1 MDCLVL
7 HKKTV
12 SFVALFL
19 LLLVISSNYVLYHSS
34 FGLQSLPSDFNR
46 VVVGSILDLSLVAPL
61 LFLAWQRKFSLKYFI
76 VLMATGLV
84 AARFIIPSEYFTS
97 FQSVMWLGVGIEGVL
112 ILFELSLLFM
122 LVKNVPPILRRIRS
136 SSLPLLFSFSR
147 AVNDKFPKQT
157 FIHILCSEMLMFY
170 YAFGTWKKKPSD
182 EANTFT
188 LYKRSSFITFQ
199 IMIIHAIVIE
209 TLGLH
214 WLLHNTSII
223 LSIVLLILNIYSIVF
238 FIGDIQ
244 ALRLNPLRV
253 DDDHLYISFGLA
265 KRMEIPFRDIAEI
278 VEDAHILQQKI
289 PNATIEF
296 IARDFETVH
305 PDLLLILKSPIEA
318 TLFMGIKKKYQ
329 QVAIRIDDPHAFKK
343 IVKEH
348 LEKAKQ
354 EEFI

>member
-289 PNATIEF
+289 LNATIEF

>member
-1 MDCLVL
+1 MSCLVL

-34 FGLQSLPSDFNR
+34 FGLQSLPSDFNG

-76 VLMATGLV
+76 VLIATGLV

-97 FQSVMWLGVGIEGVL
+97 FQSVMWLGVGIEGLL

-182 EANTFT
+182 EATTFT
-188 LYKRSSFITFQ
+188 LYKRSSFVTFQ

-223 LSIVLLILNIYSIVF
+223 LSVVLLILNIYSIVF
-238 FIGDIQ
+238 FLGDIQ

-253 DDDHLYISFGLA
+253 EDDRIYISFGLA
-265 KRMEIPFRDIAEI
+265 KRMEISFKDIEKI
-278 VEDAHILQQKI
+278 VEDTHILEQKI
-289 PNATIEF
+289 PNTTIEF
-296 IARDFETVH
+296 IARDFEKVY
-305 PDLLLILKSPIEA
+305 PDLVLTLKSPIEA

-329 QVAIRIDDPHAFKK
+329 RVAIRVDDPHALKK
-343 IVKEH
+343 IVKER
-348 LEKAKQ
+348 LEKAQ
-354 EEFI
+354 RDELS

>member
-1 MDCLVL
+1 VGCLVL

-12 SFVALFL
+12 SLVALFL
-19 LLLVISSNYVLYHSS
+19 LLLVISSNYILYHSS
-34 FGLQSLPSDFNR
+34 FGLQSLPGDLTG

-61 LFLAWQRKFSLKYFI
+61 LFLAWQRKFSVKYFI
-76 VLMATGLV
+76 VLMATGLIS
-84 AARFIIPSEYFTS
+84 ARFIIPSEYLAS

-122 LVKNVPPILRRIRS
+122 LVKNVPPILRRIKS

-147 AVNDKFPKQT
+147 AMNEKFPKQT

-170 YAFGTWKKKPSD
+170 YAFGTWRKQPSA
-182 EANTFT
+182 EVSTFT

-214 WLLHNTSII
+214 WLLHNTSMI
-223 LSIVLLILNIYSIVF
+223 LSIGLLFLNIYSVVF

-253 DDDHLYISFGLA
+253 EDDRIYVSFGLT
-265 KRMEIPFRDIAEI
+265 KRMEIQFKDIKEI
-278 VEDAHILQQKI
+278 IEDTHILEQKI
-289 PNATIEF
+289 PSTTIEF
-296 IARDFETVH
+296 IIRDFEKVY
-305 PDLLLILKSPIEA
+305 PDLLLILKSPVEA
-318 TLFMGIKKKYQ
+318 TLFMGIKKKYK
-329 QVAIRIDDPHAFKK
+329 QVAIRVDDPHAFKK
-343 IVKEH
+343 IIKER
-348 LEKAKQ
+348 LEKNKQ
-354 EEFI
+354 NM

>member
-1 MDCLVL
+1 MVL

-34 FGLQSLPSDFNR
+34 FGLQSLPGDFNG

-84 AARFIIPSEYFTS
+84 AARFIIPSEYLAS
-97 FQSVMWLGVGIEGVL
+97 FQSVMWLGVGIEGLL

-122 LVKNVPPILRRIRS
+122 LIKNVPPILRRIRS

-147 AVNDKFPKQT
+147 AINEKFPKQT

-170 YAFGTWKKKPSD
+170 YAFGTWKKKPND

-188 LYKRSSFITFQ
+188 LYKRSSFVTFQ

-223 LSIVLLILNIYSIVF
+223 LSVVLLILNIYSIVF

-253 DDDHLYISFGLA
+253 EDDRLYISFGLA

-278 VEDAHILQQKI
+278 VEDAHILEQKV
-289 PNATIEF
+289 PNTTIEF

-305 PDLLLILKSPIEA
+305 PDLLLTLKSPVEA

-329 QVAIRIDDPHAFKK
+329 QVAIRVDDSHAFKK
-343 IVKEH
+343 IVKER
-348 LEKAKQ
+348 LEKAQKGL
-354 EEFI
+354 I

>member
-1 MDCLVL
+1 MVL

-12 SFVALFL
+12 SFVAPFL

-34 FGLQSLPSDFNR
+34 FGLQSLPGDFNG

-76 VLMATGLV
+76 VLMATGLI
-84 AARFIIPSEYFTS
+84 AARFIISSEYLAS
-97 FQSVMWLGVGIEGVL
+97 FQSVMWLGVGIEGLL

-122 LVKNVPPILRRIRS
+122 LVKNVPPILRRIKS
-136 SSLPLLFSFSR
+136 SSFPLLFSFSR
-147 AVNDKFPKQT
+147 AINEKFPNQT

-170 YAFGTWKKKPSD
+170 YAFGTWKKQPSN
-182 EANTFT
+182 EGNTFT
-188 LYKRSSFITFQ
+188 LYKHSSFITFQ

-214 WLLHNTSII
+214 WLLHNTSMI
-223 LSIVLLILNIYSIVF
+223 LSIILLILNIYSIVF

-253 DDDHLYISFGLA
+253 DNDRLYVSFGLA
-265 KRMEIPFRDIAEI
+265 KRMEIRFQDIEEI
-278 VEDAHILQQKI
+278 IEDTHILEQKI
-289 PNATIEF
+289 PSTTIEF

-329 QVAIRIDDPHAFKK
+329 QVAIRIDDSHAFKK

>member
-1 MDCLVL
+1 MGCLVL

-12 SFVALFL
+12 SFIALFL

-34 FGLQSLPSDFNR
+34 FGLQSLPADLNG
-46 VVVGSILDLSLVAPL
+46 VVVGSILDLNLLAPL
-61 LFLAWQRKFSLKYFI
+61 LFLAWQRKFSLKHFI
-76 VLMATGLV
+76 VLMATGLI
-84 AARFIIPSEYFTS
+84 AARFIIPSEYLAS
-97 FQSVMWLGVGIEGVL
+97 FQTVMWLGVGIEGVL

-122 LVKNVPPILRRIRS
+122 LVKNVPPILRRIKS

-147 AVNDKFPKQT
+147 AVNEKFPKQT
-157 FIHILCSEMLMFY
+157 FLHILCSEMLMFY
-170 YAFGTWKKKPSD
+170 YAFGTWKKQPSN
-182 EANTFT
+182 EGNTFT

-214 WLLHNTSII
+214 GLLHNTSII

-238 FIGDIQ
+238 FLGDIQ
-244 ALRLNPLRV
+244 ALRLNPLRA

-278 VEDAHILQQKI
+278 VEDAHILEQKI
-289 PNATIEF
+289 PSTTIEF

-305 PDLLLILKSPIEA
+305 PDLLLTLKSPIEA
-318 TLFMGIKKKYQ
+318 TLFMGIKKKYK
-329 QVAIRIDDPHAFKK
+329 QVAIRVDDPHAFKK
-343 IVKEH
+343 IVKER
-348 LEKAKQ
+348 LEKAQ
-354 EEFI
+354 RDELI

>member
-1 MDCLVL
+1 MVL

-34 FGLQSLPSDFNR
+34 FGLQSLLADLNG

-61 LFLAWQRKFSLKYFI
+61 FFLAWQRKFSLKYFI
-76 VLMATGLV
+76 VLMATGLIT
-84 AARFIIPSEYFTS
+84 ARFIIPSEYLAS

-122 LVKNVPPILRRIRS
+122 LIKNVPPILKRVKS

-147 AVNDKFPKQT
+147 AVNEKFPKHA
-157 FIHILCSEMLMFY
+157 FIHILCSEMLMLY
-170 YAFGTWKKKPSD
+170 YAFGTWKKQPST
-182 EANTFT
+182 EGNTFT

-214 WLLHNTSII
+214 WLLHNTSMT

-253 DDDHLYISFGLA
+253 EDDRLYISFGLA
-265 KRMEIPFRDIAEI
+265 KRMEISFKDIEEI
-278 VEDAHILQQKI
+278 IEDTHILQQKV
-289 PNATIEF
+289 PNTTIEF
-296 IARDFETVH
+296 MARDFETVH

-329 QVAIRIDDPHAFKK
+329 QVVIRVDDPHRFKK
-343 IVKEH
+343 LVKER
-348 LEKAKQ
+348 LEKNKQ
-354 EEFI
+354 NM

>member
-1 MDCLVL
+1 M
-7 HKKTV
+7 
-12 SFVALFL
+12 
-19 LLLVISSNYVLYHSS
+19 LYHSS
-34 FGLQSLPSDFNR
+34 FGLQSLPANLNG
-46 VVVGSILDLSLVAPL
+46 VVIGSILDLSLVAPL

-76 VLMATGLV
+76 VLMATGLI
-84 AARFIIPSEYFTS
+84 AARFITPSEYLAS
-97 FQSVMWLGVGIEGVL
+97 FQSVMWLGVGIEGIL

-122 LVKNVPPILRRIRS
+122 LVKNVPPILRRIKS

-147 AVNDKFPKQT
+147 AVNEKFPKQT
-157 FIHILCSEMLMFY
+157 FLHVLSSEMLMFY
-170 YAFGTWKKKPSD
+170 YAFGTWKKKPSA
-182 EANTFT
+182 EVNTFT

-214 WLLHNTSII
+214 WLLHNTSVI

-238 FIGDIQ
+238 FLGDIQ

-253 DDDHLYISFGLA
+253 EDDRLYVSFGLS
-265 KRMEIPFRDIAEI
+265 KRMEISFSDIAEI
-278 VEDAHILQQKI
+278 VEDAHILQQKV
-289 PNATIEF
+289 PNTTIEF

-329 QVAIRIDDPHAFKK
+329 QVAIRVDDPHAFKK
-343 IVKEH
+343 IVKER
-348 LEKAKQ
+348 LEKAQ
-354 EEFI
+354 RDELI

>member
-1 MDCLVL
+1 MVL

-34 FGLQSLPSDFNR
+34 FGLQSLPADLNG

-61 LFLAWQRKFSLKYFI
+61 LFLAWQRKFSVKYFI
-76 VLMATGLV
+76 VLMATGLI
-84 AARFIIPSEYFTS
+84 AARFIIPSEYLAS
-97 FQSVMWLGVGIEGVL
+97 FQSVMWLGVGIEGIL

-122 LVKNVPPILRRIRS
+122 LVKNVPPILRRIKS

-147 AVNDKFPKQT
+147 AINEKFPKQT
-157 FIHILCSEMLMFY
+157 FLHVLSSEMLMFY
-170 YAFGTWKKKPSD
+170 YAFGTWKKKPST
-182 EANTFT
+182 EGNTFT

-238 FIGDIQ
+238 FLGDIQ

-253 DDDHLYISFGLA
+253 EDDRLYVSFGLS
-265 KRMEIPFRDIAEI
+265 KRMEISFSDIAEI
-278 VEDAHILQQKI
+278 VEDAHILQQKV
-289 PNATIEF
+289 PNTTIEF

-329 QVAIRIDDPHAFKK
+329 QVAIRVDDPNAFKK
-343 IVKEH
+343 IVKER
-348 LEKAKQ
+348 LEKNK
-354 EEFI
+354 

>member
-1 MDCLVL
+1 MVL

-34 FGLQSLPSDFNR
+34 FGLQSLPADLNG

-61 LFLAWQRKFSLKYFI
+61 LFLAWQRKFSVKYFI
-76 VLMATGLV
+76 VLMATGLI
-84 AARFIIPSEYFTS
+84 AARFIIPSEYLAS
-97 FQSVMWLGVGIEGVL
+97 FQSVMWLGVGIEGIL

-122 LVKNVPPILRRIRS
+122 LAKNVPPILRRIKS
-136 SSLPLLFSFSR
+136 SSLPFLFSFSQ
-147 AVNDKFPKQT
+147 AVNEKFPKQT
-157 FIHILCSEMLMFY
+157 FLHVLSSEMLMFY
-170 YAFGTWKKKPSD
+170 YAFGTWKKKPST
-182 EANTFT
+182 EGNTFT

-238 FIGDIQ
+238 FLGDIQ

-253 DDDHLYISFGLA
+253 EDDRLYVSFGLS
-265 KRMEIPFRDIAEI
+265 KRMEISFSDIAEI
-278 VEDAHILQQKI
+278 VEDAHILQQKV
-289 PNATIEF
+289 PNTTIEF

-329 QVAIRIDDPHAFKK
+329 QVAIRVDDPNAFKK
-343 IVKEH
+343 IVKER
-348 LEKAKQ
+348 LEKNKQ
-354 EEFI
+354 NI

>member
-1 MDCLVL
+1 MGCLVL

-34 FGLQSLPSDFNR
+34 FGLQSLPGDFNG
-46 VVVGSILDLSLVAPL
+46 VVVGSILDLSLVAPI

-97 FQSVMWLGVGIEGVL
+97 FQSVMWLGVGIEGLL

-147 AVNDKFPKQT
+147 AVNEKFPKQT

-170 YAFGTWKKKPSD
+170 YAFGTWKKKPST
-182 EANTFT
+182 EGNTFT

-223 LSIVLLILNIYSIVF
+223 LLVVLLILNIYSIVF

-253 DDDHLYISFGLA
+253 DDEHLYISFGLA
-265 KRMEIPFRDIAEI
+265 KRMEIPFRDIAQI
-278 VEDAHILQQKI
+278 VEDAHILEQKV
-289 PNATIEF
+289 PNTTIEF
-296 IARDFETVH
+296 IARDFEAVH

-329 QVAIRIDDPHAFKK
+329 QVAIRVDDPNALKK
-343 IVKEH
+343 IVKER
-348 LEKAKQ
+348 LEKARTL
-354 EEFI
+354 

>member
-1 MDCLVL
+1 MVL

-34 FGLQSLPSDFNR
+34 FGLQSLPGDFNG

-61 LFLAWQRKFSLKYFI
+61 LFLAWQRRFSLKYFI
-76 VLMATGLV
+76 VLMATGLI
-84 AARFIIPSEYFTS
+84 AARFIIPSEYFAS
-97 FQSVMWLGVGIEGVL
+97 FQSVMWLGVGIEGLL

-122 LVKNVPPILRRIRS
+122 LFKNVPPILRRIRS

-147 AVNDKFPKQT
+147 AVNEKFPKQT

-170 YAFGTWKKKPSD
+170 YAFGTWKKKPND

-188 LYKRSSFITFQ
+188 LYKRSSFVTFQ

-214 WLLHNTSII
+214 WLLHNTSMT
-223 LSIVLLILNIYSIVF
+223 LSIVLLVLNIYSIVF

-253 DDDHLYISFGLA
+253 DDDRLYISFGLA
-265 KRMEIPFRDIAEI
+265 KRIEIPFRDIAEI
-278 VEDAHILQQKI
+278 VEDAHILQQKV
-289 PNATIEF
+289 PNTTIEF

-305 PDLLLILKSPIEA
+305 PDLLLILKSPVEA
-318 TLFMGIKKKYQ
+318 TLFMCIKKKYK
-329 QVAIRIDDPHAFKK
+329 QVAIRVDNPHGFKK
-343 IVKEH
+343 LVKERV
-348 LEKAKQ
+348 EKAQKGL
-354 EEFI
+354 I

>member
-1 MDCLVL
+1 MVL

-34 FGLQSLPSDFNR
+34 FGLQSLPADLNG

-61 LFLAWQRKFSLKYFI
+61 LFLALQRKFSVKYFI
-76 VLMATGLV
+76 VLMATGLI
-84 AARFIIPSEYFTS
+84 AARFIIPSEYLAS
-97 FQSVMWLGVGIEGVL
+97 FQSVMWLGVGIEGIL

-122 LVKNVPPILRRIRS
+122 LAKNVPPILRRIKS
-136 SSLPLLFSFSR
+136 SSLPFLFSFSQ
-147 AVNDKFPKQT
+147 AVNEKFPKQT
-157 FIHILCSEMLMFY
+157 FLHVLSSEMLMFY
-170 YAFGTWKKKPSD
+170 YAFGTWKKKPST
-182 EANTFT
+182 EGNTFT

-238 FIGDIQ
+238 FLGDIQ

-253 DDDHLYISFGLA
+253 EDDRLYVSFGLS
-265 KRMEIPFRDIAEI
+265 KRMEISFSDIAEI
-278 VEDAHILQQKI
+278 VEDAHILQQKV
-289 PNATIEF
+289 PNTTIEF

-329 QVAIRIDDPHAFKK
+329 QVAIRVDDPNAFKK
-343 IVKEH
+343 IVKER
-348 LEKAKQ
+348 LEKNKQ
-354 EEFI
+354 NI

>member
-1 MDCLVL
+1 MVL

-34 FGLQSLPSDFNR
+34 FGLQSLPGDFNG

-76 VLMATGLV
+76 VLMATGLI
-84 AARFIIPSEYFTS
+84 AARFIISSEYLAS
-97 FQSVMWLGVGIEGVL
+97 FQSVMWLGVGIEGLL

-122 LVKNVPPILRRIRS
+122 LVKNVPPILRRIKS
-136 SSLPLLFSFSR
+136 SSFPLLFSFSR
-147 AVNDKFPKQT
+147 AINEKFPNQT

-170 YAFGTWKKKPSD
+170 YAFGTWKKQPSN
-182 EANTFT
+182 EGNTFT
-188 LYKRSSFITFQ
+188 LYKHSSFITFQ

-214 WLLHNTSII
+214 WLLHNTSMI
-223 LSIVLLILNIYSIVF
+223 LSIILLILNIYSIVF

-253 DDDHLYISFGLA
+253 DNDRLYVSFGLA
-265 KRMEIPFRDIAEI
+265 KRMEIRFQDIEEI
-278 VEDAHILQQKI
+278 IEDTHILEQKI
-289 PNATIEF
+289 PSTTIEF

-329 QVAIRIDDPHAFKK
+329 QVAIRIDDSHAFKK

>member
-1 MDCLVL
+1 MVF

-34 FGLQSLPSDFNR
+34 FGLQSLPADLNG

-61 LFLAWQRKFSLKYFI
+61 LFLGWQRKFSVKYFI
-76 VLMATGLV
+76 VLMATGLI
-84 AARFIIPSEYFTS
+84 AARFIIPSEYLAS
-97 FQSVMWLGVGIEGVL
+97 FQTVMWLGVGIEVVL

-122 LVKNVPPILRRIRS
+122 LVKNVPPILRRIKS

-147 AVNDKFPKQT
+147 AVNEKFPKQT

-170 YAFGTWKKKPSD
+170 YAFGTWKKQPSN
-182 EANTFT
+182 EGNTFT

-214 WLLHNTSII
+214 WLLHNTSMI
-223 LSIVLLILNIYSIVF
+223 LSIILLILNIYSIVF

-253 DDDHLYISFGLA
+253 DNDRLYVSFGLA
-265 KRMEIPFRDIAEI
+265 KRMEIRFQDIEEI
-278 VEDAHILQQKI
+278 IEDTHILEQKI
-289 PNATIEF
+289 PSTTIEF

-329 QVAIRIDDPHAFKK
+329 QVAIRIDDSHAFKK

>member
-1 MDCLVL
+1 MVL

-34 FGLQSLPSDFNR
+34 FGLHSLPGDFNG
-46 VVVGSILDLSLVAPL
+46 VVVGSIIDLSLVAPL

-76 VLMATGLV
+76 VLMATGLI
-84 AARFIIPSEYFTS
+84 AARFIIPSEYFAS
-97 FQSVMWLGVGIEGVL
+97 FQSVMWLGVGIEGLL

-136 SSLPLLFSFSR
+136 SSLPLLFSFSH
-147 AVNDKFPKQT
+147 AINEKFPKQP
-157 FIHILCSEMLMFY
+157 FIHVLCSEMLMFY
-170 YAFGTWKKKPSD
+170 YTFGTWKKQPST
-182 EANTFT
+182 EGNTFT

-244 ALRLNPLRV
+244 GLRLNPLRV
-253 DDDHLYISFGLA
+253 EDDCIYISFGLA
-265 KRMEIPFRDIAEI
+265 KRMEISFKDIEEI
-278 VEDAHILQQKI
+278 VEDTHILQQKI
-289 PNATIEF
+289 PNTTIEF
-296 IARDFETVH
+296 IARDFEKVY

-329 QVAIRIDDPHAFKK
+329 QVAIRVDDPHVFKK
-343 IVKEH
+343 IVKER
-348 LEKAKQ
+348 LEKAQ
-354 EEFI
+354 RDELI

>member
-1 MDCLVL
+1 MVL

-34 FGLQSLPSDFNR
+34 FGLQSLPADLNG

-61 LFLAWQRKFSLKYFI
+61 LFLAWQRKFSVKYFI
-76 VLMATGLV
+76 VLMATGLI
-84 AARFIIPSEYFTS
+84 AARFIIPSEYLAS
-97 FQSVMWLGVGIEGVL
+97 FQSVMWLGVGIEGIL

-122 LVKNVPPILRRIRS
+122 LAKNVPPILRRFKS
-136 SSLPLLFSFSR
+136 SSLPFLFSFSQ
-147 AVNDKFPKQT
+147 AVNEKFPKQM
-157 FIHILCSEMLMFY
+157 FLHVLSSEMLMFY
-170 YAFGTWKKKPSD
+170 YAFGTWKKKPST
-182 EANTFT
+182 EGNTFT

-238 FIGDIQ
+238 FLGDIQ

-253 DDDHLYISFGLA
+253 EDDRLYVSFGLS
-265 KRMEIPFRDIAEI
+265 KRMEISFSDIAEI
-278 VEDAHILQQKI
+278 VEDAHILQQKV
-289 PNATIEF
+289 PNTTIEF

-329 QVAIRIDDPHAFKK
+329 QVAIRVDDPNAFKK
-343 IVKEH
+343 IVKER
-348 LEKAKQ
+348 LEKNKQ
-354 EEFI
+354 NI

>member
-1 MDCLVL
+1 M
-7 HKKTV
+7 
-12 SFVALFL
+12 ALFL

-34 FGLQSLPSDFNR
+34 FGLQSLPANLNG

-61 LFLAWQRKFSLKYFI
+61 LFLAWQRKFNLKHFI
-76 VLMATGLV
+76 VLMATGLI
-84 AARFIIPSEYFTS
+84 AARFIIPNEYLAS
-97 FQSVMWLGVGIEGVL
+97 FQSVMWLGIGIEGVL

-122 LVKNVPPILRRIRS
+122 LVKNVPPILRRIKS

-147 AVNDKFPKQT
+147 AVNEKFPKQT
-157 FIHILCSEMLMFY
+157 FLHVLSSEMLMFY
-170 YAFGTWKKKPSD
+170 YAFGTWKKKPSA
-182 EANTFT
+182 EGNTFT

-199 IMIIHAIVIE
+199 IMIIHAIIIE

-214 WLLHNTSII
+214 WLLHNTSVI

-238 FIGDIQ
+238 FLGDIQ

-253 DDDHLYISFGLA
+253 EDDRLYVSFGLS
-265 KRMEIPFRDIAEI
+265 KRMEISFSDIAEI
-278 VEDAHILQQKI
+278 VEDAHILQQKV
-289 PNATIEF
+289 PNTTIEF

-329 QVAIRIDDPHAFKK
+329 QVAIRVDDSHVFKK
-343 IVKEH
+343 IVKER
-348 LEKAKQ
+348 LEKNKQ
-354 EEFI
+354 NI

>member
-1 MDCLVL
+1 MVL
-7 HKKTV
+7 HRKTV

-34 FGLQSLPSDFNR
+34 FGLQSLPGDFNG

-84 AARFIIPSEYFTS
+84 AARFIIPSEYLAS

-147 AVNDKFPKQT
+147 SVNEKFPKQT

-170 YAFGTWKKKPSD
+170 YAFGTWKKQPST
-182 EANTFT
+182 EGNTFT

-199 IMIIHAIVIE
+199 IMIIHAIIIE

-223 LSIVLLILNIYSIVF
+223 LSVVLLILNIYSIIF

-253 DDDHLYISFGLA
+253 DDDRLYISFGLA

-278 VEDAHILQQKI
+278 VEDAHILEQKV
-289 PNATIEF
+289 PDTTIEF

-318 TLFMGIKKKYQ
+318 TLFVGIKKKYQ
-329 QVAIRIDDPHAFKK
+329 QVAIRVDEPHAFKK
-343 IVKEH
+343 IVKER

>member
-1 MDCLVL
+1 M
-7 HKKTV
+7 
-12 SFVALFL
+12 
-19 LLLVISSNYVLYHSS
+19 LYHSS
-34 FGLQSLPSDFNR
+34 FGIQSLSADLNG

-61 LFLAWQRKFSLKYFI
+61 LFLAWQRKFSVKYFI
-76 VLMATGLV
+76 VLMATGLI
-84 AARFIIPSEYFTS
+84 AARFIIPSEYLAS

-112 ILFELSLLFM
+112 IFFELSLLFM
-122 LVKNVPPILRRIRS
+122 LAKNVPPILKRVKS

-147 AVNDKFPKQT
+147 AINEKFPKQT

-170 YAFGTWKKKPSD
+170 YAFGTWKKQPSTEGD
-182 EANTFT
+182 TFT

-223 LSIVLLILNIYSIVF
+223 LSVVLLFLNIYSIVF

-253 DDDHLYISFGLA
+253 DNDRLYVSFGLA
-265 KRMEIPFRDIAEI
+265 KRMEIRFQDIEEI
-278 VEDAHILQQKI
+278 IEDTHTLEQKI
-289 PNATIEF
+289 PNTTIEF

-305 PDLLLILKSPIEA
+305 PDLLLTLKSPIEA
-318 TLFMGIKKKYQ
+318 TLFMGIKKKYK
-329 QVAIRIDDPHAFKK
+329 QVAIRVDDPHAFKK
-343 IVKEH
+343 IVKER
-348 LEKAKQ
+348 LEKAQKGL
-354 EEFI
+354 I

>member
-1 MDCLVL
+1 MVL

>member
-1 MDCLVL
+1 LVL

-34 FGLQSLPSDFNR
+34 FGLQSLPGDFNG

-76 VLMATGLV
+76 VLMATGLI
-84 AARFIIPSEYFTS
+84 AARFIIPSEYLAS
-97 FQSVMWLGVGIEGVL
+97 FQSVMWLGVGIEGLL

-122 LVKNVPPILRRIRS
+122 LVKNVPPILRRIKS
-136 SSLPLLFSFSR
+136 SSFPLLFSFSR
-147 AVNDKFPKQT
+147 AINEKFPNQT

-170 YAFGTWKKKPSD
+170 YAFGTWKKQPSN
-182 EANTFT
+182 EGNTFT
-188 LYKRSSFITFQ
+188 LYKHSSFITFQ

-214 WLLHNTSII
+214 WLLHNTSMI
-223 LSIVLLILNIYSIVF
+223 LSIILLILNIYSIVF

-253 DDDHLYISFGLA
+253 DNDRLYVSFGLA
-265 KRMEIPFRDIAEI
+265 KRMEIRFQDIEEI
-278 VEDAHILQQKI
+278 IEDTHILEQKI
-289 PNATIEF
+289 PSTTIEF

-329 QVAIRIDDPHAFKK
+329 QVAIRIDDSHAFKK

>member
-1 MDCLVL
+1 MVL

-34 FGLQSLPSDFNR
+34 FGLQSLSANLTG

-61 LFLAWQRKFSLKYFI
+61 LFLAWQRKFSVKYFI
-76 VLMATGLV
+76 VLMATGLI
-84 AARFIIPSEYFTS
+84 AARFIIPSEYLAS

-122 LVKNVPPILRRIRS
+122 LVKNVPPILRRIKS

-147 AVNDKFPKQT
+147 AVNEKFPKQT

-170 YAFGTWKKKPSD
+170 YAFGTWKKQQST
-182 EANTFT
+182 EGNTFT

-199 IMIIHAIVIE
+199 IMIIHGIVIE

-238 FIGDIQ
+238 FLGDIQ

-265 KRMEIPFRDIAEI
+265 KRMELPFRDIAEI
-278 VEDAHILQQKI
+278 VEDAHILEQKI
-289 PNATIEF
+289 PNTTIEF

-329 QVAIRIDDPHAFKK
+329 QVAIRVDDPHAFKK

-348 LEKAKQ
+348 LEKAQKGL
-354 EEFI
+354 I

>member
-1 MDCLVL
+1 MIL
-7 HKKTV
+7 HKKAV
-12 SFVALFL
+12 SLAAFFL

-34 FGLQSLPSDFNR
+34 FGLQSLPADLTG

-61 LFLAWQRKFSLKYFI
+61 LFLAWQRKFSVKYFI
-76 VLMATGLV
+76 VLMATGLI
-84 AARFIIPSEYFTS
+84 AARFIIPSEYLAS

-122 LVKNVPPILRRIRS
+122 LIKNVPPIFKRVKS
-136 SSLPLLFSFSR
+136 SSLPFLFSFSR
-147 AVNDKFPKQT
+147 AVNEKFPKQT

-170 YAFGTWKKKPSD
+170 YAFGTWKKQPST
-182 EANTFT
+182 EGNTFT

-244 ALRLNPLRV
+244 GLRLNPLRV
-253 DDDHLYISFGLA
+253 EDDCIYISFGLA
-265 KRMEIPFRDIAEI
+265 KRMEISFKDIKEI
-278 VEDAHILQQKI
+278 VEDTHILEQKI
-289 PNATIEF
+289 PNTTIEF
-296 IARDFETVH
+296 IARDFEKVY

-329 QVAIRIDDPHAFKK
+329 QVAIRVDDPHVFKK
-343 IVKEH
+343 IVKER
-348 LEKAKQ
+348 LEKAQ
-354 EEFI
+354 RDELI

>member
-1 MDCLVL
+1 MVL

-34 FGLQSLPSDFNR
+34 FGLQSLSANLTG

-61 LFLAWQRKFSLKYFI
+61 LFLAWQRKFSVKYFI
-76 VLMATGLV
+76 VLMATGLI
-84 AARFIIPSEYFTS
+84 AARFIIPSEYLAS

-122 LVKNVPPILRRIRS
+122 LVKNVPPILRRIKS
-136 SSLPLLFSFSR
+136 SSLPLLFSFSQ
-147 AVNDKFPKQT
+147 AVNEKFPKQT

-170 YAFGTWKKKPSD
+170 YAFGTWKKQPST
-182 EANTFT
+182 EGNTFT

-223 LSIVLLILNIYSIVF
+223 LSVVLLILNIYSIVF
-238 FIGDIQ
+238 FLGDIQ

-265 KRMEIPFRDIAEI
+265 KRMELPFRDIAEI
-278 VEDAHILQQKI
+278 VEDANILEQKI
-289 PNATIEF
+289 PNTTIEF
-296 IARDFETVH
+296 IARDFETVY

-329 QVAIRIDDPHAFKK
+329 RVAIRADDPHALKK
-343 IVKEH
+343 IVKER
-348 LEKAKQ
+348 LEKAQKGL
-354 EEFI
+354 I

>member
-1 MDCLVL
+1 MVL

-12 SFVALFL
+12 SFVALFS

-34 FGLQSLPSDFNR
+34 FGLQSLPGDFNG

-76 VLMATGLV
+76 VLMATGLI
-84 AARFIIPSEYFTS
+84 AARFIIPSEYLAS
-97 FQSVMWLGVGIEGVL
+97 FQSVMWLGVGIEGLL

-122 LVKNVPPILRRIRS
+122 LVKNVPPILRRIKS
-136 SSLPLLFSFSR
+136 SSFPLLFSFSR
-147 AVNDKFPKQT
+147 AINEKFPNQT

-170 YAFGTWKKKPSD
+170 YAFGTWKKQPSN
-182 EANTFT
+182 EGNTFT
-188 LYKRSSFITFQ
+188 LYKHSSFITFQ

-214 WLLHNTSII
+214 WLLHNTSMI
-223 LSIVLLILNIYSIVF
+223 LSIILLILNIYSIVF

-253 DDDHLYISFGLA
+253 DNDRLYVSFGLA
-265 KRMEIPFRDIAEI
+265 KRMEIRFQDIEEI
-278 VEDAHILQQKI
+278 IEDTHILEQKI
-289 PNATIEF
+289 PSTTIEF

-329 QVAIRIDDPHAFKK
+329 QVAIRIDDSHAFKK

>member
-1 MDCLVL
+1 MVL

-12 SFVALFL
+12 SFIALFL

-34 FGLQSLPSDFNR
+34 FGLQSLPADLNG
-46 VVVGSILDLSLVAPL
+46 VVVGSILDLNLLAPL
-61 LFLAWQRKFSLKYFI
+61 LFLAWQRKFSLKHFI
-76 VLMATGLV
+76 VLMATGLI
-84 AARFIIPSEYFTS
+84 AARFIIPSEYLAS
-97 FQSVMWLGVGIEGVL
+97 FQTVMWLGVGIEGVL

-122 LVKNVPPILRRIRS
+122 LVKNVPPILRRIKS

-147 AVNDKFPKQT
+147 AVNEKFPKQT
-157 FIHILCSEMLMFY
+157 FLHILCSEMLMFY
-170 YAFGTWKKKPSD
+170 YAFGTWKKQPSN
-182 EANTFT
+182 EGNTFT

-214 WLLHNTSII
+214 GLLHNTSII

-238 FIGDIQ
+238 FLGDIQ
-244 ALRLNPLRV
+244 ALRLNPLRA

-278 VEDAHILQQKI
+278 VEDAHILEQKI
-289 PNATIEF
+289 PSTTIEF

-305 PDLLLILKSPIEA
+305 PDLLLTLKSPIEA
-318 TLFMGIKKKYQ
+318 TLFMGIKKKYK
-329 QVAIRIDDPHAFKK
+329 QVAIRVDDPHAFKK
-343 IVKEH
+343 IVKER
-348 LEKAKQ
+348 LEKAQ
-354 EEFI
+354 RDELI

>member
-1 MDCLVL
+1 MVL
-7 HKKTV
+7 HKKPV

-34 FGLQSLPSDFNR
+34 FGLQPLPADLNG

-61 LFLAWQRKFSLKYFI
+61 LFLAWQRKFNLKYFI
-76 VLMATGLV
+76 VLMATGLI
-84 AARFIIPSEYFTS
+84 AARFIIPNEYFAS
-97 FQSVMWLGVGIEGVL
+97 FQSVMWLGVGIEGIL

-122 LVKNVPPILRRIRS
+122 LAKNVPPILRRIKS

-147 AVNDKFPKQT
+147 AVNEKFPKQT
-157 FIHILCSEMLMFY
+157 FLHVLSSEMLMFY
-170 YAFGTWKKKPSD
+170 YGFGTWKRKPSA
-182 EANTFT
+182 EGNTFT
-188 LYKRSSFITFQ
+188 LYKHSSFITFQ
-199 IMIIHAIVIE
+199 IMIIHAIIIE

-223 LSIVLLILNIYSIVF
+223 LSVVLLILNIYSIVF

-253 DDDHLYISFGLA
+253 EDDGLYISFGLA
-265 KRMEIPFRDIAEI
+265 KRMEISFRDIAEI
-278 VEDAHILQQKI
+278 VEDAHILQQKV
-289 PNATIEF
+289 PNTTIEF

-318 TLFMGIKKKYQ
+318 TLFMGIRKKYQ
-329 QVAIRIDDPHAFKK
+329 QVAIRVDDPHAFKK
-343 IVKEH
+343 IVKER
-348 LEKAKQ
+348 LEKNKQ
-354 EEFI
+354 NM

>member
-1 MDCLVL
+1 MVF

-12 SFVALFL
+12 SLVALFL

-34 FGLQSLPSDFNR
+34 FGIQSLSADLNG

-61 LFLAWQRKFSLKYFI
+61 LFLAWQRKFSVKYFI
-76 VLMATGLV
+76 VLMATGLI
-84 AARFIIPSEYFTS
+84 AARFIIPSEYLAS

-112 ILFELSLLFM
+112 IFFELSLLFM
-122 LVKNVPPILRRIRS
+122 LAKNVPPILKRVKS

-147 AVNDKFPKQT
+147 AINEKFPKQT

-170 YAFGTWKKKPSD
+170 YAFGTWKKQPSTEGD
-182 EANTFT
+182 TFT

-223 LSIVLLILNIYSIVF
+223 LSVVLLFLNIYSIVF

-253 DDDHLYISFGLA
+253 DNDRLYVSFGLA
-265 KRMEIPFRDIAEI
+265 KRMEIRFQDIEEI
-278 VEDAHILQQKI
+278 IEDTHTLEQKI
-289 PNATIEF
+289 PNTTIEF

-305 PDLLLILKSPIEA
+305 PDLLLTLKSPIEA
-318 TLFMGIKKKYQ
+318 TLFMGIKKKYK
-329 QVAIRIDDPHAFKK
+329 QVAIRVDDPHAFKK
-343 IVKEH
+343 IVKER
-348 LEKAKQ
+348 LEKAQKGL
-354 EEFI
+354 I

>member
-1 MDCLVL
+1 MGCLVL

-34 FGLQSLPSDFNR
+34 FGLQSLPADLNG
-46 VVVGSILDLSLVAPL
+46 VVVGSILDLSLVASL
-61 LFLAWQRKFSLKYFI
+61 LFLAWQRKFSLKHFI
-76 VLMATGLV
+76 VLMATGLI
-84 AARFIIPSEYFTS
+84 AARFIIPSEYLAS
-97 FQSVMWLGVGIEGVL
+97 FQTVMWLGVGIEGVL

-122 LVKNVPPILRRIRS
+122 LVKNVPPILRRIKS

-147 AVNDKFPKQT
+147 AVNKKFPNQT
-157 FIHILCSEMLMFY
+157 FLHILCSEILMFY
-170 YAFGTWKKKPSD
+170 YAFGTWKKQPSN
-182 EANTFT
+182 EGNTFT

-238 FIGDIQ
+238 FLGDIQ
-244 ALRLNPLRV
+244 ALRLTPLRV
-253 DDDHLYISFGLA
+253 DDDHLYISFGLG

-278 VEDAHILQQKI
+278 VEDAHILEQKI
-289 PNATIEF
+289 PNTTIEF

-305 PDLLLILKSPIEA
+305 PDLLLTLKSPIEA
-318 TLFMGIKKKYQ
+318 TLFMGIKKKYK
-329 QVAIRIDDPHAFKK
+329 QVAIRVDDPHAFKK
-343 IVKEH
+343 IVKER
-348 LEKAKQ
+348 LEKAQ
-354 EEFI
+354 RDELI

>member
-1 MDCLVL
+1 MVL

-34 FGLQSLPSDFNR
+34 FGLQSLPANLNG
-46 VVVGSILDLSLVAPL
+46 VVIGSILDLSLVAPL

-76 VLMATGLV
+76 VLMATGLI
-84 AARFIIPSEYFTS
+84 AARFIIPSEYLAS
-97 FQSVMWLGVGIEGVL
+97 FQSVMWLGVGIEGIL

-122 LVKNVPPILRRIRS
+122 LVKNVPPILRRIKS

-147 AVNDKFPKQT
+147 AVNEKFPKQT
-157 FIHILCSEMLMFY
+157 FLHVLSSEMLMFY
-170 YAFGTWKKKPSD
+170 YAFGTWKKKPSA
-182 EANTFT
+182 EVNTFT

-214 WLLHNTSII
+214 WLLHNTSVI

-238 FIGDIQ
+238 FLGDIQ

-253 DDDHLYISFGLA
+253 EDDRLYVSFGLS
-265 KRMEIPFRDIAEI
+265 KRMEISFSDIAEI
-278 VEDAHILQQKI
+278 VEDAHILQQKV
-289 PNATIEF
+289 PNTTIEF

-329 QVAIRIDDPHAFKK
+329 QVAIRVDDPHAFKK
-343 IVKEH
+343 IVKER
-348 LEKAKQ
+348 LEKNKQ
-354 EEFI
+354 NT

>member
-1 MDCLVL
+1 MGCLVL

-34 FGLQSLPSDFNR
+34 FGLQSLPGDFNG
-46 VVVGSILDLSLVAPL
+46 VVVGSILDLSLVAPI

-97 FQSVMWLGVGIEGVL
+97 FQSVMWLGVGIEGLL

-147 AVNDKFPKQT
+147 AVNEKFPKQT

-170 YAFGTWKKKPSD
+170 YAFGTWKKKPST
-182 EANTFT
+182 EGNTFT

-223 LSIVLLILNIYSIVF
+223 LSVVLLILNIYSIVF

-253 DDDHLYISFGLA
+253 DDEHLYISFGLA
-265 KRMEIPFRDIAEI
+265 KRMEIPFRDIAQI
-278 VEDAHILQQKI
+278 VEDAHILEQKV
-289 PNATIEF
+289 PNTTIEF
-296 IARDFETVH
+296 IARDFEAVH

-329 QVAIRIDDPHAFKK
+329 QVAIRVDDPNALKK
-343 IVKEH
+343 IVKER
-348 LEKAKQ
+348 LEKARTL
-354 EEFI
+354 

>member
-1 MDCLVL
+1 MVF

-12 SFVALFL
+12 SLVALFL

-34 FGLQSLPSDFNR
+34 FGIQSLPADLNG

-61 LFLAWQRKFSLKYFI
+61 LFLAWQRKFSVKYFI
-76 VLMATGLV
+76 VLMATGLI
-84 AARFIIPSEYFTS
+84 AARFIIPSEYLAS

-112 ILFELSLLFM
+112 IFFELSLLFM
-122 LVKNVPPILRRIRS
+122 LAKNVPPILKRVKS

-147 AVNDKFPKQT
+147 AINEKFPKQT

-170 YAFGTWKKKPSD
+170 YAFGTWKKQPSTEGD
-182 EANTFT
+182 TFT

-214 WLLHNTSII
+214 WLLHNTSIV
-223 LSIVLLILNIYSIVF
+223 LSVVLLFLNIYSIVF

-253 DDDHLYISFGLA
+253 DNDRLYVSFGLA
-265 KRMEIPFRDIAEI
+265 KRMEIRFQDIEEI
-278 VEDAHILQQKI
+278 IEDTHILEQKI
-289 PNATIEF
+289 PSTTIEF

-305 PDLLLILKSPIEA
+305 PDLLLTLKSPVEA
-318 TLFMGIKKKYQ
+318 TLFMGIKKKYK
-329 QVAIRIDDPHAFKK
+329 QVAIRVDDPHAFKK
-343 IVKEH
+343 IVKER
-348 LEKAKQ
+348 LETAQKGL
-354 EEFI
+354 I

>member
-1 MDCLVL
+1 MVL

-34 FGLQSLPSDFNR
+34 FGLQSLPADLNG

-61 LFLAWQRKFSLKYFI
+61 LFLAWQRKFSVKYFI
-76 VLMATGLV
+76 VLMATGLI
-84 AARFIIPSEYFTS
+84 AARFIIPSEYLAS
-97 FQSVMWLGVGIEGVL
+97 FQSVTWLGVGIEGLL

-122 LVKNVPPILRRIRS
+122 LVKNVPPILRRIKS

-147 AVNDKFPKQT
+147 AVNEKFPNQT
-157 FIHILCSEMLMFY
+157 FIHILYSEMLMFY
-170 YAFGTWKKKPSD
+170 YAFGTWKKQPSN
-182 EANTFT
+182 EGNTFT

-238 FIGDIQ
+238 FLGDIQ

-253 DDDHLYISFGLA
+253 DDDCLYVSFGLA
-265 KRMEIPFRDIAEI
+265 KRMKIRFQDIEEII
-278 VEDAHILQQKI
+278 EDTHILEQKI
-289 PNATIEF
+289 PNTTIEF

-305 PDLLLILKSPIEA
+305 PDLLLTLKSPIEA
-318 TLFMGIKKKYQ
+318 TLFMGIKKKYK
-329 QVAIRIDDPHAFKK
+329 QVAIRVDDPHAFKK
-343 IVKEH
+343 IVKER
-348 LEKAKQ
+348 LEKAQ
-354 EEFI
+354 RDELI

>member
-1 MDCLVL
+1 MVL

-34 FGLQSLPSDFNR
+34 FGLQSLPADLNG

-61 LFLAWQRKFSLKYFI
+61 LFLAWQRKFSLKHFI
-76 VLMATGLV
+76 VLMAIGLI
-84 AARFIIPSEYFTS
+84 AARFIIPSEYLAS
-97 FQSVMWLGVGIEGVL
+97 FQTVMWLGVGIEGVL

-122 LVKNVPPILRRIRS
+122 LVKNVPPILRRIKS

-147 AVNDKFPKQT
+147 AVNEKFPKQT
-157 FIHILCSEMLMFY
+157 FLHILCSEMLMFY
-170 YAFGTWKKKPSD
+170 YAFGTWKKQPSN
-182 EANTFT
+182 EGNTFT

-238 FIGDIQ
+238 FLGDIQ

-253 DDDHLYISFGLA
+253 DDDCLYVSFGLA
-265 KRMEIPFRDIAEI
+265 KRMKIRFQDIEEII
-278 VEDAHILQQKI
+278 EDTHILEQKI
-289 PNATIEF
+289 PSTTIEF

-305 PDLLLILKSPIEA
+305 PDLLLTLKSPIEA
-318 TLFMGIKKKYQ
+318 TLFMGIKKKYK
-329 QVAIRIDDPHAFKK
+329 QVAIRVDDSHAFKK
-343 IVKEH
+343 IVKER
-348 LEKAKQ
+348 LEKAQ
-354 EEFI
+354 RDELI